1 MGQRGVA
8 ADTNACLWLAY
19 LRWLATQGV
28 PVPDAAPFQP
38 PRWID
43 AHDVLKHRRAP
54 GNACLSGLAT
64 GRDGNRS
71 TGRSTRTPRAAAP

>member
-1 MGQRGVA
+1 MA

-28 PVPDAAPFQP
+28 PVPEAAPFQP

-43 AHDVLKHRRAP
+43 AHEVLKHRRAP
-54 GNACLSGLAT
+54 G
-64 GRDGNRS
+64 
-71 TGRSTRTPRAAAP
+71 TPA